1 MKRKKACYTQFKK
14 GESRK
19 NMPISFVKD
28 REEKGKCVR
37 EILLDLPEWFGLPE
51 STENISRN
59 QVNYLYGVKKKRRI
73 FRLYHS
79 FTDK

>member
-1 MKRKKACYTQFKK
+1 
-14 GESRK
+14 
-19 NMPISFVKD
+19 MPISFVKD

-51 STENISRN
+51 STEKYIEESSK
-59 QVNYLYGVKKKRRI
+59 LPLWCEKKKRRI